1 MSDYHAHGARSVPIG
16 GADMAVDAGLRA
28 FMLGVYN
35 KMGLGLLLSGALAY
49 VVATTPA
56 LMVALFGGPQ
66 AYVVLFAPLALIMIS
81 NFFMR
86 NPSPMAAN
94 VIYWGVVATM
104 GLSLGMTV
112 AIYAAGAGGML
123 TIVKALLV
131 TAATFGALSLW
142 GYTTKRNLTGW
153 GTFLYMGV
161 IGMIIAMLVNVG
173 FAYFTGAPIQG
184 LDLAIS
190 VIGVL
195 IFSGLTAYKTQMI
208 KFSYYEL
215 GGNERAM
222 AVGTTYAALGLYITF
237 VNLFLMILRLMGG
250 RR

>member
-1 MSDYHAHGARSVPIG
+1 MSDYHAQGRSVPIG
-16 GADMAVDAGLRA
+16 QADMAVDAGLRA

-35 KMGLGLLLSGALAY
+35 KMGLGLVLSGVIAY
-49 VVATTPA
+49 VVASSPA
-56 LMVALFGGPQ
+56 LMQVFFGGPQ
-66 AYVVLFAPLALIMIS
+66 AFVILFAPLALILIS
-81 NFFMR
+81 SFFMR
-86 NPSPMAAN
+86 NPSPTAAN
-94 VIYWGVVATM
+94 IIYWGVVTTM
-104 GLSLGMTV
+104 GLSLSMTI
-112 AIYAAGAGGML
+112 AIYAAGAGML

-142 GYTTKRNLTGW
+142 GYTTKRDLTGW

-161 IGMIIAMLVNVG
+161 FGMIIAGLVNLG
-173 FAYFTGAPIQG
+173 FAYFTGTPIQG

-237 VNLFLMILRLMGG
+237 INLFLMILRLMGG

>member
-1 MSDYHAHGARSVPIG
+1 MSDYHSQSRALPGT
-16 GADMAVDAGLRA
+16 ADMAVDAGLRS

-35 KMGLGLLLSGALAY
+35 KMGLGLLLSGAIAY
-49 VVATTPA
+49 GVAITPA
-56 LMVALFGGPQ
+56 LLQMFFGGPQ
-66 AYVVLFAPLALIMIS
+66 AYVILFAPVVLILIS
-81 NFFMR
+81 SFFMR
-86 NPSPMAAN
+86 NPSPTGAN
-94 VIYWGVVATM
+94 VIYWGVVSTM
-104 GLSLGMTV
+104 GLSLGLTV

-142 GYTTKRNLTGW
+142 GYTTKRDLTGW

-161 IGMIIAMLVNVG
+161 IGMILAALVNFG
-173 FAYFTGAPIQG
+173 WAAFTGAPING

-195 IFSGLTAYKTQMI
+195 VFSGLTAYKTQMI
-208 KFSYYEL
+208 KFMYYEL
-215 GGNERAM
+215 GGNARAIS
-222 AVGTTYAALGLYITF
+222 VGTTYAALGLYITF
-237 VNLFLMILRLMGG
+237 INLFLSILRIMGG

>member
-1 MSDYHAHGARSVPIG
+1 MSDYHAQGRSVPIG
-16 GADMAVDAGLRA
+16 QADMAVDAGLRA

-35 KMGLGLLLSGALAY
+35 KMGLGLVLSGVIAY
-49 VVATTPA
+49 VVASSPP
-56 LMVALFGGPQ
+56 LMQVFFGGPQ
-66 AYVVLFAPLALIMIS
+66 AFVILFAPLALILIS
-81 NFFMR
+81 SFFMR
-86 NPSPMAAN
+86 NPSPTAAN
-94 VIYWGVVATM
+94 IIYWGVVTTM
-104 GLSLGMTV
+104 GLSLSMTI
-112 AIYAAGAGGML
+112 AIYAAGAGML

-142 GYTTKRNLTGW
+142 GYTTKRDLTGW

-161 IGMIIAMLVNVG
+161 FGMIIAGLVNLG
-173 FAYFTGAPIQG
+173 FAYFTGTPIQG

-237 VNLFLMILRLMGG
+237 INLFLMILRLMGG

>member
-1 MSDYHAHGARSVPIG
+1 MSDYHAQGARSIPVG

-35 KMGLGLLLSGALAY
+35 KMGLGLVLSGVIAY
-49 VVATTPA
+49 VVASSPA
-56 LMVALFGGPQ
+56 LLQMFFGGPQ
-66 AYVVLFAPLALIMIS
+66 AFVILFAPLALILIS
-81 NFFMR
+81 SFFMR
-86 NPSPMAAN
+86 NPSPTAAN
-94 VIYWGVVATM
+94 IIYWGVVATM
-104 GLSLGMTV
+104 GLSLSMTV
-112 AIYAAGAGGML
+112 AIYAAGTGML

-142 GYTTKRNLTGW
+142 GYTTKRDLTGW

-161 IGMIIAMLVNVG
+161 IGMIIAGLVNLG
-173 FAYFTGAPIQG
+173 FAYFTGQPIQG

-215 GGNERAM
+215 GGDQRAM

-237 VNLFLMILRLMGG
+237 INLFLMILRLMGG